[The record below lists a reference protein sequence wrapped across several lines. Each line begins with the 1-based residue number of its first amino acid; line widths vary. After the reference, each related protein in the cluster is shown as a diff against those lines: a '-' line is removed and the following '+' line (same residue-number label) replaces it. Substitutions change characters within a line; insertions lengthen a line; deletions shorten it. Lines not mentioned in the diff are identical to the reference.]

1 MPLDALSLALA
12 AAVVHAG
19 WNLLLSGSED
29 THAATAVAL
38 VAGAIAWAPAAI
50 VLWRVDATAW
60 PYIASSS
67 ALELLY
73 IALLATAYAGA
84 SMGFVYPIARGSA
97 PVIVLVAGAVAGSA
111 SPSALSAFGVVVVAL
126 GIALVRG
133 VGAAHTTRDLV
144 LALVI
149 GACIASYTLVDKHGI
164 THANPLAYLQ
174 VVFTI
179 TALGY
184 LAGALRVRG
193 PRALR
198 AAIDPS
204 ALVAGVGFFGSYALT
219 LAALRLASAASVA
232 AVRECGVVI
241 AAFALLLTGRE
252 PLSRSRLAGAVVV
265 AGGIAL
271 VSLG

>member
-12 AAVVHAG
+12 AAVVHAA

-29 THAATAVAL
+29 THSATAVAL

-50 VLWRVDATAW
+50 VLWRVDGSAW
-60 PYIASSS
+60 PYIAVSST
-67 ALELLY
+67 LELLY

-84 SMGFVYPIARGSA
+84 AMGFVYPIARGSA

-111 SPSALSAFGVVVVAL
+111 SPSAPSALGIVVVAL

-133 VGAAHTTRDLV
+133 LRGTHTTRDLV
-144 LALVI
+144 LALAI

-164 THANPLAYLQ
+164 AHANPLAYLQ
-174 VVFTI
+174 TVFSI
-179 TALGY
+179 MAVGY
-184 LAGALRVRG
+184 LAGTLRVRG
-193 PRALR
+193 PRAMR
-198 AAIDPS
+198 AAITPS
-204 ALVAGVGFFGSYALT
+204 ALVAGVGFFASYALT

-232 AVRECGVVI
+232 AVRECSVVI

-252 PLSRSRLAGAVVV
+252 PLHGSRLAGALVV
-265 AGGIAL
+265 AAGIAL